1 MHLLECVLFPR
12 RIYNEICDI
21 DFISL
26 LINIY
31 TENVAGFVYG
41 SSESVGKIC
50 DIFTFDSLYSHGILD
65 FSSYII
71 YIYKNIWIGILAS
84 VVAVI
89 TALKNLPVIGVVLS
103 SVISC
108 VIFYMFIL
116 S

>member
-41 SSESVGKIC
+41 SSESVGEIC
-50 DIFTFDSLYSHGILD
+50 DIFTFFITIHLFAVMD
-65 FSSYII
+65 FD
-71 YIYKNIWIGILAS
+71 
-84 VVAVI
+84 VI
-89 TALKNLPVIGVVLS
+89 ERFLLTLRH
-103 SVISC
+103 
-108 VIFYMFIL
+108 
-116 S
+116 